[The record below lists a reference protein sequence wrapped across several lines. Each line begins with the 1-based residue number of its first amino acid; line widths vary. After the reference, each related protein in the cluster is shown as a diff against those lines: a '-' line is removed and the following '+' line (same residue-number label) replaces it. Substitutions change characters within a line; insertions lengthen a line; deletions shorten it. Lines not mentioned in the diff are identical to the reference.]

1 MEPIIQVKNLGKK
14 YNIAHQRGGYVALR
28 DVLTNVFKN
37 PFRFAKDKAKKTI
50 GLGTKEEFW
59 ALKGINFE
67 VNKGE
72 IIGIIGRNGAGK
84 STLLKILSKITP
96 PTEGEIYL
104 NGRVGSLLEVGTGFH
119 PELTG
124 RENIFLNGAIL
135 GMTRAEIAKKFDQ
148 IVEFSGIEKFLDTPV
163 KYYSSGMYVR
173 LAFSVAAHMEPDI
186 LIVDEVLAVGD
197 AEFQKK
203 CLGKMEEVTKQE
215 GRTILFVSHNM
226 SAIEKLCNRCILLKE
241 GKIEVFG
248 ETEFVVKKYLNVMSK
263 NTEDTPLVD
272 RKRTTQK
279 ATLRAKLTGIEI
291 IERSKTT
298 VISGDLPIKIKLKIE
313 SYAEELE
320 ASIQLIISD
329 ESQNLIFINSVMQ
342 NKLFSFKK
350 GMNELEC
357 DIKAL
362 NLYAGDYKINCYI
375 TIPGKEIIDYVP
387 DALYFSV
394 TNFDPYN
401 TGFAYTKDAGSGYFN
416 VDHKWLTA
424 EEIKQ

>member
-1 MEPIIQVKNLGKK
+1 MYISMSNSIIEVKNLGKK

-37 PFRFAKDKAKKTI
+37 PFQFAKQKAKKSL

-59 ALKGINFE
+59 ALNDINFE

-96 PTEGEIYL
+96 PTTGEIKIR
-104 NGRVGSLLEVGTGFH
+104 GRVGSLLEVGTGFH

-135 GMTRAEIAKKFDQ
+135 GMTRHEIAKKFDQ

-203 CLGKMEEVTKQE
+203 CLGKMEEVTKQN

-226 SAIEKLCNRCILLKE
+226 SAIEKLCNRCILLDSGNIIKE
-241 GKIEVFG
+241 GRSKDVIDFYLNDKSNLSSEIIPKNKNGQLGQFTKITILNKENKPNARIPISEPFYIDIEYEIYQLVSN
-248 ETEFVVKKYLNVMSK
+248 KYLFLYFFYQG
-263 NTEDTPLVD
+263 ELLLV
-272 RKRTTQK
+272 
-279 ATLRAKLTGIEI
+279 
-291 IERSKTT
+291 S
-298 VISGDLPIKIKLKIE
+298 
-313 SYAEELE
+313 LE
-320 ASIQLIISD
+320 SD
-329 ESQNLIFINSVMQ
+329 ENGQPKDYQPGKYKTRVTIPPFLFQLGFLSFDITIQNMQQQFVDAVRKINLEITNENNPKNQIFNGHGYGKISSI
-342 NKLFSFKK
+342 L
-350 GMNELEC
+350 
-357 DIKAL
+357 
-362 NLYAGDYKINCYI
+362 DYKTEKIN
-375 TIPGKEIIDYVP
+375 
-387 DALYFSV
+387 L
-394 TNFDPYN
+394 
-401 TGFAYTKDAGSGYFN
+401 
-416 VDHKWLTA
+416 
-424 EEIKQ
+424 